1 LDSPA
6 SKKKKQWN
14 DPHGRSRHFP
24 AWGPGAGRPVP
35 ISCCPYVSQRI
46 MNPGVFYIESAQ
58 SLDAESVVLLDT
70 EKGNKK
76 WQYWL
81 MQMFALECGL

>member
-1 LDSPA
+1 
-6 SKKKKQWN
+6 
-14 DPHGRSRHFP
+14 
-24 AWGPGAGRPVP
+24 
-35 ISCCPYVSQRI
+35 

-76 WQYWL
+76 
-81 MQMFALECGL
+81 